1 MRRTTKVTA
10 AALMLALPTQIAM
23 ADAPEFKELWR
34 WLCSSTG
41 FYEMTVLPD
50 GSYQPQTDF
59 TDCCGG
65 KTVEISV
72 GELSKDARARC
83 GLDAQHELAQP
94 LLPYVVQIRGNAGAH
109 DFGEDP
115 CRQMVE
121 VQQQTG
127 PDGSLGGV
135 SEVKAASHMCI
146 DCPRSMSLLIHQAD
160 TDWRFVI
167 SSTGLRTDKDAAQ
180 TNASFANIQGALQVS
195 PEAGTWLR
203 TGTCQLMFGR

>member
-1 MRRTTKVTA
+1 MRRTTKAIA
-10 AALMLALPTQIAM
+10 AMLMLALPTRISL
-23 ADAPEFKELWR
+23 ADEADFKELWR
-34 WLCSSTG
+34 WLCSSSG

-94 LLPYVVQIRGNAGAH
+94 LLTYVVQIRGHAGAH

-121 VQQQTG
+121 VQQHTG
-127 PDGSLGGV
+127 PVGSLVGRVRGQGDQPYV
-135 SEVKAASHMCI
+135 HRLSQVYVIAHSPSRYRLALC
-146 DCPRSMSLLIHQAD
+146 HQQHRPQD
-160 TDWRFVI
+160 
-167 SSTGLRTDKDAAQ
+167 
-180 TNASFANIQGALQVS
+180 
-195 PEAGTWLR
+195 
-203 TGTCQLMFGR
+203 

>member
-1 MRRTTKVTA
+1 MRRTTKVIA
-10 AALMLALPTQIAM
+10 AMLMLALPTQIATV
-23 ADAPEFKELWR
+23 DEPDFKELWR

-59 TDCCGG
+59 TDCCGSRA
-65 KTVEISV
+65 VEISV
-72 GELSKDARARC
+72 GELSKDARVRC
-83 GLDAQHELAQP
+83 GHELAQP
-94 LLPYVVQIRGNAGAH
+94 LQPYVVQIRDNARAH
-109 DFGEDP
+109 DFSEDP

-121 VQQQTG
+121 VQQHTG
-127 PDGSLGGV
+127 PDGSLVGV
-135 SEVKAASHMCI
+135 SEVKAASHMCL

-180 TNASFANIQGALQVS
+180 TNAAFANIKGALQVS
-195 PEAGTWLR
+195 PEASAWLR